1 MKFLLWPGLMC
12 PRVAPNSLCTLP
24 WLWTPE
30 HPSSTSQVLANM
42 SLFMWPWGWGQDL
55 VNAGQAPYQNSLEL
69 LMFFFKPGSHYASM
83 TGLKPSIAQATFRN
97 LTLLWLP
104 TFGAVGVYH
113 RPWMNQDYFEVLEGV
128 WQKSGQLSTQTKLAF
143 AWLWI
148 PSVCVRTPYC
158 PHGLTINLL
167 HPFDS
172 FYQPGPYMLLWPLAW
187 CV

>member
-69 LMFFFKPGSHYASM
+69 LMFFLSQVLIIHQ

-97 LTLLWLP
+97 LTLLTPNFWSCRCVPPSMDESRLFWSLRRSVP
-104 TFGAVGVYH
+104 KIRSAQHTDKASICLAMNPLGLCKDSLLSPWPYH
-113 RPWMNQDYFEVLEGV
+113 
-128 WQKSGQLSTQTKLAF
+128 
-143 AWLWI
+143 
-148 PSVCVRTPYC
+148 
-158 PHGLTINLL
+158 
-167 HPFDS
+167 
-172 FYQPGPYMLLWPLAW
+172 
-187 CV
+187 